1 MCFELFGAYRE
12 GNVVDS
18 TKNYVYIFYYKIQ
31 YITKIIQKLGYHVS
45 NLCFVTE
52 RNSKYEFLEFRW
64 NIPLQINP
72 KKFENYV
79 FYIKILRRK
88 NGTDLVSKP
97 INWIWN
103 CVLRLHRSFLL
114 PHNSEHRSRKP
125 LEKLILRIGWK
136 SQGCIICVRQILWPG
151 SRK

>member
-52 RNSKYEFLEFRW
+52 RNSKYEFLELGETF
-64 NIPLQINP
+64 P
-72 KKFENYV
+72 
-79 FYIKILRRK
+79 
-88 NGTDLVSKP
+88 
-97 INWIWN
+97 
-103 CVLRLHRSFLL
+103 
-114 PHNSEHRSRKP
+114 SR
-125 LEKLILRIGWK
+125 
-136 SQGCIICVRQILWPG
+136 
-151 SRK
+151 

>member
-1 MCFELFGAYRE
+1 MCFEFFGSYRE
-12 GNVVDS
+12 GDIMDS
-18 TKNYVYIFYYKIQ
+18 TKNYEYIFYYKIQ
-31 YITKIIQKLGYHVS
+31 YITKIIQKLGYCVS
-45 NLCFVTE
+45 NLCFVIE
-52 RNSKYEFLEFRW
+52 RNSKYGFFEFRW
-64 NIPLQINP
+64 NIPLQINSQ
-72 KKFENYV
+72 KFENYV

-114 PHNSEHRSRKP
+114 SHSSEHRSKKP
-125 LEKLILRIGWK
+125 LEKLIFGIGWK
-136 SQGCIICVRQILWPG
+136 SQGYINYARQILWPG